1 MGKFTE
7 DRFYIIAL
15 LFLNYRKSG
24 IMNPKSLKHLQS
36 GQALL
41 EYWPAIPAAI
51 AVMIGASI
59 IVGFINTTF
68 LKTANGL
75 EGYCKPEAVVETKAE
90 LYNHTIEASARVY
103 DSVTN
108 RTTIAYTV
116 TSGDQPAIS
125 HWILGVPK
133 GVADHVIS
141 TSEAWSW
148 IEVDPTTGAKGMKFD
163 IGYSPT
169 SGGST
174 SGGTS
179 GGNGNGGGPKKGTVK
194 GYRFDLL
201 SVLAVGG
208 TETRVISI
216 TLDGNYDFGSVT
228 VTTKSGATQIG
239 TDTISGPI
247 AQVQDSGSQ
256 NNSNSSG
263 VDRSKGC

>member
-1 MGKFTE
+1 M
-7 DRFYIIAL
+7 R
-15 LFLNYRKSG
+15 
-24 IMNPKSLKHLQS
+24 PQSLRSSLAQLQR
-36 GQALL
+36 GQSLL

-59 IVGFINTTF
+59 LVGFVNNTF

-75 EGYCKPEAVVETKAE
+75 EGYCKPEAVIETSAE
-90 LYNHTIEASARVY
+90 LYNHKIEASARVY
-103 DSVTN
+103 DSVTD

-133 GVADHVIS
+133 GVADRVIS
-141 TSEAWSW
+141 TSEAWAW
-148 IEVDPTTGAKGMKFD
+148 IDVDPTTGAKGMKFD

-169 SGGST
+169 S

-179 GGNGNGGGPKKGTVK
+179 SGGGNGGSNGGGPKKSAVK
-194 GYRFDLL
+194 GFHIAPF

-216 TLDGNYDFGSVT
+216 TLDGNFDFGSIT

-247 AQVQDSGSQ
+247 APVDDNTNQ
-256 NNSNSSG
+256 NNDNG